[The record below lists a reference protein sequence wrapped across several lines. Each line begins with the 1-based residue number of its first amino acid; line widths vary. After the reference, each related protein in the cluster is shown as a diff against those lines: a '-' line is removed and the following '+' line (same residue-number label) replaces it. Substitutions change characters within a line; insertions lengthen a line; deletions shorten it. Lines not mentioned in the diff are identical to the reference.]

1 MRLDQALRLFWSR
14 LALAGL
20 AGVILALLGL

>member
-1 MRLDQALRLFWSR
+1 LDQALRLFWSR

-20 AGVILALLGL
+20 AGVVLALLGL